1 MNPGSL
7 STSMIKTFV
16 TIVNIFQYKTIITKI
31 SFIDLTRVLG
41 PVRCE
46 FLNMCS
52 ALLLIDYL
60 KNTFHN
66 LTPDGNISNDRL
78 MFLCEEEHIDEP

>member
-7 STSMIKTFV
+7 STSMIKVFV
-16 TIVNIFQYKTIITKI
+16 TIVNGFQYKTIVTKI
-31 SFIDLTRVLG
+31 SFIDLTGVLS

-46 FLNMCS
+46 FLNTCS

-60 KNTFHN
+60 KKKKKLFITSHQIVVSAM
-66 LTPDGNISNDRL
+66 TD
-78 MFLCEEEHIDEP
+78 